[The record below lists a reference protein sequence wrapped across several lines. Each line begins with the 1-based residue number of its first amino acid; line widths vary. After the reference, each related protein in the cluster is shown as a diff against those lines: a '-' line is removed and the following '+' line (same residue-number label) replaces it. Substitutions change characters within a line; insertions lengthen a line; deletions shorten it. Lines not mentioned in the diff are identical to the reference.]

1 VTGQK
6 KQLAADYADYTDSEK
21 RSKRETGNRKQ
32 ETENSKRE
40 TVNSKQLM
48 ANSHRK

>member
-32 ETENSKRE
+32 ETGNRKQK
-40 TVNSKQLM
+40 TVNGKQ
-48 ANSHRK
+48 